1 MEIRVQQLQ
10 FKSILVNDQRF
21 MKFKKN
27 NSIGFSLVELMTAL
41 VITGILTAVSIPAY
55 RAYVT
60 KTTLAEAL
68 TVIDVMDKN
77 QLKYFAEN
85 GAFISAEPNPA
96 LAPGIDGVGKRG
108 SFGTSNQWSAL
119 GLPVSSGSAVIF
131 SYQAFAG
138 QTEKTSSTP
147 IESATLYSPNDE
159 MDLVRSGLY
168 NASLEFVPMK
178 NYTLHAKDFELDFGL
193 NFCATA
199 ADGYQACIDACRGD
213 ARCESECVPDSDP
226 KDEVPSDGACYGDY
240 PLDPDCVCDEEGT
253 RCGRNEIGG
262 GVNAR
267 AGGACTMGDP
277 IIDPRDGSQSC
288 AEAEGDDTAPEGDGD
303 ESGGGGDSEGDPGDE
318 GGGGDGGESIAE
330 NTCASF
336 GVSRPVHFG
345 VQEGLADYSWVI
357 NSAVTNQREGADC
370 WLVVQLIQ
378 VINGNTA
385 TSASIQINPGE

>member
-1 MEIRVQQLQ
+1 
-10 FKSILVNDQRF
+10 

-85 GAFISAEPNPA
+85 GTFISAEPNPA
-96 LAPGIDGVGKRG
+96 LTPGIDGVGKRG

-119 GLPVSSGSAVIF
+119 GLPVSPGSAVIF

-168 NASLEFVPMK
+168 NASLESVPMK
-178 NYTLHAKDFELDFGL
+178 NYALHAKDFELDFGL
-193 NFCATA
+193 NFCAIA
-199 ADGYQACIDACRGD
+199 DDGYQACIDACRGD
-213 ARCESECVPDSDP
+213 ARCESECVPDEGGD
-226 KDEVPSDGACYGDY
+226 DEVPSDGSCFGEF
-240 PLDPDCVCDEEGT
+240 PLDPDCVCD
-253 RCGRNEIGG
+253 RDGRNCGSEYSGG
-262 GVNAR
+262 PIDAQVGCGCVGEATIDAR
-267 AGGACTMGDP
+267 TGAC
-277 IIDPRDGSQSC
+277 SC
-288 AEAEGDDTAPEGDGD
+288 EGPEDNPPPEGGD
-303 ESGGGGDSEGDPGDE
+303 EGVGGGGDSEGDPGEE
-318 GGGGDGGESIAE
+318 GDGGDGGESIAE

-357 NSAVTNQREGADC
+357 NSAVTNQRQGSDC